1 MFRVLVFFA
10 KIDGDAGGFDRKDLC
25 DLFSF
30 KLTLQFFP
38 DLLQERNID
47 LVVQER
53 VDLEDVAFF
62 DLTVFSDPVLK
73 KLHLHKHLDF
83 CRGGL
88 VMFF

>member
-1 MFRVLVFFA
+1 M
-10 KIDGDAGGFDRKDLC
+10 
-25 DLFSF
+25 
-30 KLTLQFFP
+30 
-38 DLLQERNID
+38 
-47 LVVQER
+47 VQEG